1 MFDNDKEKIGTTING
16 VMVHDIANMESY
28 LKENPATIG
37 ILAVP
42 RAHTPQIADL
52 MVKCGIKGLLN
63 FSYMDLK
70 VPENVVVENV
80 HLTDSLMTLSY
91 QLRDLQK

>member
-1 MFDNDKEKIGTTING
+1 M
-16 VMVHDIANMESY
+16 
-28 LKENPATIG
+28 TIG

-42 RAHTPQIADL
+42 RVCTTEIADL

-80 HLTDSLMTLSY
+80 HLADSLMTLSY
-91 QLRDLQK
+91 QLRDNKKIGE